1 MTPKLDQ
8 TNLLLLRTFK
18 TVGYVEGGRAME
30 IEVQVAVGTES
41 RPINNPEP
49 FRFVSDIKS
58 AQARP
63 SRVTFSPGEEGT
75 GEGGT
80 G

>member
-1 MTPKLDQ
+1 
-8 TNLLLLRTFK
+8 
-18 TVGYVEGGRAME
+18 ME

-63 SRVTFSPGEEGT
+63 SRVTLSPGEEGRGGGREGRVEGLCLISICLSSREK
-75 GEGGT
+75 GERQRG
-80 G
+80 